1 MNLETRNSDGSL
13 ASVSENNPLPI
24 HVTGAT
30 IFGQIKPTNYLY
42 VGKNGNDTSGDGSAG
57 NPYLTISTAITAGS
71 SGTTI
76 FIFPGTYVENL
87 TLKAGVYL
95 TSPVKFGVYITG
107 NHIANFTGTIIIDGI
122 ILQSSTGT
130 TLTFS
135 GTGAQNLQLLGGSSV
150 NSGTGDAIA
159 WTNTNANS
167 KIYFED
173 GTCNVTTSGATARC
187 FYSTVGAAGSF
198 IANRVSFKLN
208 AAGADNVCLA
218 IGGAVSFTHT
228 SDTIYGQVT
237 VSDTAS
243 ALIALVTM
251 TAATVPV
258 ITTNSTGTTSLINDT
273 VVTTASPAIT
283 GAGVFY
289 DVALLYASTGVGG
302 ADTLNGGYGPL
313 SLPMSSVKLRASGL
327 VPAGQVAL
335 GYNTGAFEFDGTDL
349 YFTEGAV
356 RAALRNSDQYLTTP
370 TNNIIRVDNG
380 RTDDYT
386 PDGGFTKPYKS
397 VPAALASITDSSA
410 TNTYAILIALGLPY
424 TGDITIDKDYVTL
437 VGESVSKGAG
447 YTGTITI
454 TSQHS
459 CLEKLHFNTG
469 TVINLSLPGHFLFE
483 IKNCRLSHTTI
494 NVAATGTVEE
504 KADAW
509 FQITGAESTLWLVN
523 TVNISGVMGE
533 AAILSGAYE
542 SNVFTATGS
551 IFTMNAATVLTNTV
565 NVEAGTTGR
574 IKAMSAKDNTIN
586 LKPDGTLYADIT
598 ALANDGNTLVDT
610 GGTLYRISD
619 AQVLAAFSN
628 ITDAA
633 TGDIFYLDASK
644 NLVRLAAPATAS
656 TLHHDGTA
664 PYWA

>member
-13 ASVSENNPLPI
+13 ASVSESNPLPI

-187 FYSTVGAAGSF
+187 FYSTVGAAGLF

-228 SDTIYGQVT
+228 SDVIIGQVT
-237 VSDTAS
+237 VANTAS
-243 ALIALVTM
+243 VTIAQVSIT
-251 TAATVPV
+251 TATVAV
-258 ITTNSTGTTSLINDT
+258 LTTSSSGTTSLINDIIN
-273 VVTTASPAIT
+273 TTASPAIT
-283 GAGVFY
+283 GAGVMVH
-289 DVALLYASTGVGG
+289 VAILYTNTGVGG
-302 ADTLNGGYGPL
+302 ASTLNGDFGPIG
-313 SLPMSSVKLRASGL
+313 LPMSSVKLRVTSL
-327 VPAGQVAL
+327 VPAEQVAA
-335 GYNTGAFEFDGTDL
+335 GSNTGAFEFDGTNL
-349 YFTEGAV
+349 YFT
-356 RAALRNSDQYLTTP
+356 
-370 TNNIIRVDNG
+370 I
-380 RTDDYT
+380 
-386 PDGGFTKPYKS
+386 
-397 VPAALASITDSSA
+397 
-410 TNTYAILIALGLPY
+410 
-424 TGDITIDKDYVTL
+424 
-437 VGESVSKGAG
+437 
-447 YTGTITI
+447 
-454 TSQHS
+454 
-459 CLEKLHFNTG
+459 
-469 TVINLSLPGHFLFE
+469 
-483 IKNCRLSHTTI
+483 
-494 NVAATGTVEE
+494 
-504 KADAW
+504 
-509 FQITGAESTLWLVN
+509 
-523 TVNISGVMGE
+523 
-533 AAILSGAYE
+533 
-542 SNVFTATGS
+542 
-551 IFTMNAATVLTNTV
+551 
-565 NVEAGTTGR
+565 GTTR
-574 IKAMSAKDNTIN
+574 HSI
-586 LKPDGTLYADIT
+586 
-598 ALANDGNTLVDT
+598 V
-610 GGTLYRISD
+610 
-619 AQVLAAFSN
+619 
-628 ITDAA
+628 
-633 TGDIFYLDASK
+633 
-644 NLVRLAAPATAS
+644 
-656 TLHHDGTA
+656 
-664 PYWA
+664 